1 MNGIMVNTKVKLG
14 PKAGSFYDP
23 LSKVLVRKGE
33 IVELTPDKMMYPK
46 VRNALNGGH
55 LIMAVEIPVK
65 EEEIPVKEEVSLKD
79 KYINLYKKGDD
90 LSKVFSLKELKQ
102 IASEFEIEVEST
114 DTKTSIIEAINEEI
128 K

>member
-1 MNGIMVNTKVKLG
+1 MVNTKVKLG

-23 LSKVLVRKGE
+23 ISKVLVRKGE
-33 IVELTPDKMMYPK
+33 IVELTPVQMNYPK
-46 VRNALNGGH
+46 IKNALNGGH
-55 LIMAVEIPVK
+55 LIMAVEIPV
-65 EEEIPVKEEVSLKD
+65 EEETPVEEGSLKD
-79 KYINLYKKGDD
+79 KYINLYKNGDD

>member
-1 MNGIMVNTKVKLG
+1 MVNTKVKLG

-23 LSKVLVRKGE
+23 VSKVLVRKGE

-65 EEEIPVKEEVSLKD
+65 EESMAVEIPVKEESIKD
-79 KYINLYKKGDD
+79 KYINSYKNGDD

>member
-1 MNGIMVNTKVKLG
+1 MVNTKVKLG

-23 LSKVLVRKGE
+23 VSKVLVRKGE
-33 IVELTPDKMMYPK
+33 IVELTPVQMNYPK
-46 VRNALNGGH
+46 IKNALNGGH
-55 LIMAVEIPVK
+55 LIMAVETPV
-65 EEEIPVKEEVSLKD
+65 EEESPVEEGSLKD
-79 KYINLYKKGDD
+79 KYINLYKNGDD

>member
-1 MNGIMVNTKVKLG
+1 MVNTKVKLG

-23 LSKVLVRKGE
+23 ISKVLVRKGE
-33 IVELTPDKMMYPK
+33 IVELTPVQMNYPK
-46 VRNALNGGH
+46 IKNALNGGH
-55 LIMAVEIPVK
+55 LIMAVEIPVEEETP
-65 EEEIPVKEEVSLKD
+65 EEEIPVEEGSLKD
-79 KYINLYKKGDD
+79 KYINLYKNGDD

-114 DTKTSIIEAINEEI
+114 DTKTSIIEAINDEI

>member
-1 MNGIMVNTKVKLG
+1 MVNTKVKLG

-23 LSKVLVRKGE
+23 ISKVLVRKGE

-65 EEEIPVKEEVSLKD
+65 EESLKD
-79 KYINLYKKGDD
+79 KYVTLYKKGDD
-90 LSKVFSLKELKQ
+90 LSKAFSLKELKQ